1 MWNGIILEVVFA
13 SPYSLVQDDENTF
26 FDFLENFWIE
36 NLRDIG
42 IWILAVTAMS
52 LMTLEWNSR

>member
-1 MWNGIILEVVFA
+1 VVFA

-42 IWILAVTAMS
+42 I
-52 LMTLEWNSR
+52 